1 MFYRSWIKNYLYL
14 FIIGQLLHGCGGNGC
29 KYPDE
34 VAAGG
39 IWEQTQISTVRP
51 LNREIIKQENQ
62 FGGYVVEKGVTET
75 MARKNL
81 WTPMNMMN
89 GDTAIVQAGNKMKVK
104 IGDSVVLSGFNQT
117 INATLGNWLPLDGSI
132 ISSPVGK
139 YETHD
144 FSRQQPSAIT
154 VNKTFKQN
162 GLMQYSYTYSIESNG
177 IEYAIDPN
185 DSNSGSITS
194 VDSAC
199 KQNLGA
205 EAINYIFYFPDH
217 IKFDKFPVAD
227 TTDNNGNISHP
238 IRYLTNVTIYA
249 DNNKDGETSN
259 NLKCFVEGSAQLQ
272 YVCTFS
278 YKITSNT
285 KTIRTGQNTT
295 VTTSEETKQ
304 YEYRRFVVPTYDGK
318 YASFDEQINAISETL
333 EYEDTSTNN
342 PECSGCDS
350 ISQCASDDTNCLN
363 KLTRCNKCHGN
374 PSITAESQAR
384 RYLMCLQGGNEAGAG
399 CGMHKVDGV
408 FNHIISVK
416 DNKSLIKVYFKTF
429 DQILQGKTT
438 KTYSFDQCFL
448 KPKSFQIND
457 VSKTISGTTD
467 KERSNDLTYLEYRSR
482 YLSDTNEIVCNDG
495 RNTKIYY
502 SGNCRAVPKR
512 IKYHLHNIAP
522 YYHECTDLC
531 TTYLKEQDKKVDLC
545 TCSCCGHCCT
555 GSYSRI
561 LKRFQDYAF
570 FKTSTDISG
579 ARRFMQNGRETD
591 GSQYHHDNS
600 EQGQVVKGYHDVVVN
615 TCNSGKMLIALSLDR
630 FKINKNG
637 IDAYDAFVRGMSDSF
652 VLAKVAETSSCSKRS
667 DSGIKDKSYNQ
678 VAVLSYHPTSL
689 TTGRQMGLMTPMSN
703 ENVFRLKHEVCFDNE
718 GTNDTFT
725 TVFNEEEGDE
735 GASTSSNAIGE
746 VANPEVVSWID
757 YGKRSNVNTKL
768 RKSSNYNDPNNSFY
782 YDLNGSS
789 DSAYI
794 FTSDLSGDN
803 TAMVYV
809 PGKAESS
816 DYVKS
821 RCLAQ
826 EDFATGKCR
835 GPSFRDCQRKDN
847 DITKGWEDG
856 CINLGTDGAYNT
868 PCSCEHAPWDR
879 TEYDET
885 KAKDTTKYR
894 EQVCD
899 EQAYDSGMC
908 KVKGTKNYQ
917 VVDYIQ
923 ATGSQSVDL
932 DYKPTTSTR
941 IQFKYTYENWDG
953 GVFLGYYA
961 SDDDD
966 GNDYRFFVSDTVCP
980 SGGICTYFDAGA
992 NANRV
997 VTNAY
1002 ISSKTAV
1009 YETEIYNYGIK
1020 NLSTGNVVATG
1031 TGSVNVSAKSI
1042 QLFSGGNYGKIYYVK
1057 IYEGNTLKRHF
1068 VPCVDNNG
1076 VAGLYDKQNK
1086 KFYKN
1091 NGSGSFSIGAKKQEW
1106 LETTSVKDCTQA
1118 DYEAGKCVYLEEKQP
1133 VSHSGHC
1140 GVENDPLGAVCTQA
1154 MFNAGH
1160 CWIFKNPNGRYKPL
1174 EQGLLPIGSPE
1185 IEEIECFDGELPV
1198 DYHTAVSVKTKKP
1211 AELDLNKL
1219 NVKGITEEQRKAVK
1233 DAFMNDACKVSGSY
1247 KTYKADAEM
1256 RFSKQG
1262 AGIIPIQWSA
1272 ASFKTGQ
1279 PIPVTITTTHPV
1291 KVRVNGCN
1299 EDDSDDCFIGLTG
1312 GNGLAVYIMPNEEEM
1327 AVGADYVDPDI
1338 WQCNMGMGGSFN
1350 QYMPYNYLDTMVKN
1364 QYNPR
1369 RIESSSN
1376 LWWTCDDQRTMWAS
1390 GYDFINVKSGQ
1401 PIQYHMYDESDLLY
1415 FLPEYRPSV
1424 EEPEETVDTVG
1435 CNSNGLPSSMIIGEQ
1450 TISGSDIIG
1459 LVYDGF
1465 AGACYKY
1472 RDANGQEQLIGIY
1485 DANIKSKTY
1494 EKFKPAF
1501 ILVDLTKTLGSDY
1514 DEVYINNL
1522 PVASGG
1528 NKLTRVEEGI
1538 KAYYQFSYYVGDKN
1552 PDYKI
1557 PIEDERII
1565 SASCYAEGEE
1575 PPMATLNE
1583 DNMVL
1588 DPTAYK
1594 KLTDY
1599 TFEENNKYYKYDK
1612 ANGKIFT
1619 RYGPF
1624 TGFAEDTT
1632 SILSPAFYQTEGAC
1646 FGHND
1651 GADAL
1656 HFIYDEQHGG
1666 TDDNNGDSKHVATY
1680 MFYPDSNT
1688 PRYNLGN
1695 SWRVEFT
1702 TPKLENTHTSN
1713 ENTGTNATCTT
1724 SLENLACSEGDEP
1737 DVMIVD
1743 LSKTTEATTNTN
1755 IKGTVVLYRETNSIR
1770 RFSQSYYEITSA
1782 EMGWNEKVEYLKND
1796 PSKESITCGG
1806 KSNCSTDEIPVIKLT
1821 KNGESHTLVNG
1832 ENATISSRKSKEYFT
1847 FDYQLKEYTISQANV
1862 NLNNTICFASNAITC
1877 PSYLQKYIT
1886 GSTRWEPTCPSIF
1899 QDYFETR
1906 GIDCESFTRPFWGG
1920 VKFSIFTMGKA
1931 PYFLA
1936 CGGTQTTYGRDG
1948 ESTFPEY
1955 RFPYLPNEP
1964 NSHKDERDML
1974 NSLNDVVLVGN
1985 DENKGLVLQSNIR
1998 NFINQPTFARC
2009 VSSWLT
2015 PKWMLMQQPGDP
2027 STFNTGFNAV
2037 SGNYFAPV
2045 GQTWSKKSVMDDYR
2059 ILPVW
2064 RTYGGMVN
2072 NTVVNQTCT
2081 EKEVNG
2087 IKISQVCS
2095 PSNTESFTAAFK
2107 TLYDKQLIFVKS
2119 LVNDPINTS
2128 DDKCT
2133 IYTETSKKNYT
2144 SITMNEPF
2152 GTVYPSSTIRSIN
2165 VDKSGAGSVVAGVQP
2180 AKTVNGDGTRGE
2192 EFFKKTEMYRNWIGA
2207 GVIHAGWHVIRQNGS
2222 GVAKLF
2228 GAGEQISFNST
2239 GSYYVSGNLSHSAQG
2254 YCVESGS
2261 LAEGGRETLW
2271 SLALA
2276 ANLSA
2281 GIIIPIGI
2289 SECASVVA
2297 LASGLIKIGVGLG
2310 LIFGVAPGLV
2320 YAALAVSDRAPG
2332 GAKIPGKMTSDKP
2345 GFAKRD
2351 CPTGVGFRVVPI
2363 PPFVCKSGY
2372 NVACS
2377 NERINTKAFASSN
2390 NVKTRKTNIEKWC
2403 KSTEQVDFSSDIIP
2417 VGRCYKMKYNI
2428 LSGDQEGGKT
2438 TLQYANA
2445 DKKLLNSL
2453 VELPSETLL
2462 FTERE
2467 NVYNAQC
2474 GVCVKSTQVYTYN
2487 GVTFVVDGFGD
2498 IPDDVRTDEH
2508 CRQYEDSEG
2517 EPYKF
2522 VTNLAS
2528 ITPFDNYATSV
2539 QNQIKQNVSN
2549 RFKELLID
2557 CDKENNYVPSY
2568 ATQENTKKIKNAF
2581 LKASI
2586 RDTANC
2592 VSIMLGLYQK
2602 FASEAN
2608 TTPACQEEIANAME
2622 LKANAVCQEMLARV
2636 EAQDGKLY
2644 ERYIFEQNGFSGVC
2658 LDKKD
2663 GVNGEP
2669 ETAPLSNLKSLT
2681 RIDQQEIVKKYGYG
2695 EMTDGHIYSDTE
2707 PASFTI
2713 NLPKKIRGKEYK
2725 TARVGFAFV
2734 GTDDADVTKLY
2745 KDYRIG
2751 NLDDLKRGYT
2761 ITIGN
2766 SQLVMKGKYLYYYIQ
2781 PLNDNGI
2788 PDPNYDPNVILGA
2801 DKMSYSEIVS
2811 DPRVYS
2817 YKTSDVADMGNAMI
2831 TIPRTGKLWWAI
2843 LDHTGVTTQD
2853 AIASTTSVLDTSDGT
2868 TTGTTATS
2876 MQRNGQYYADVNH
2889 AYENKYIKSLK
2900 SQYQREASGEN
2911 RSESKEPLLAVVNE
2925 DEGHDGDSDGM
2936 VIEFN
2941 DDNSNG
2947 LLETTDDNYMAVN
2960 SGMYTVNAKIQVES
2974 QDYITTIGGDDT
2986 EDDSAYW
2993 THTIFTKL
3001 IIKPLKTI
3009 FMGSYQCRYCEKNN
3023 LSNCVDYSVKE
3034 PEGLKA
3040 WFGGRPDY
3048 GYKTYSVDDYRRYC
3062 DYRWENGLIGQMAT
3076 SFLKSPVLYYFWFV
3090 FVVLSVFV
3098 IGWGFVTGS
3107 QKFDFKFMKK
3117 HLWRYALIMAFVNP
3131 QSWELYL
3138 RLFVKPTFNLA
3149 EGLSA
3154 IVSSSFSSKTYNDL
3168 SPIGFTS
3175 AAFGPVDE
3183 IFQFWFSVSTLEKML
3198 AILFSSWAGWLA
3210 VVLLLVCLVFFVIS
3224 VLEAVVL
3231 YVVILLKMSLYLAI
3245 GPIVFLLLIHEK
3257 TASKF
3262 TDWWKIIAGL
3272 IAEQV
3277 TMFTAI
3283 AVFCTIY
3290 YHILKGS
3297 MNFVYCWEPVLKIPI
3312 LNITLLSMWR
3322 ISGTLPAHMAE
3333 LMGSSGDDTAI
3344 NSQGFNVV
3352 TGFVLF
3358 IITCLMSKFVDKA
3371 SAFGAGLFGQQS
3383 SMPQEIQQLASKAK
3397 STVQDFSKKA
3407 MIAPYKAIGNK
3418 IVDKLTGA
3426 GGDDGK
3432 ENKGGAAGGAGK
3444 ENRGGAGGGGGGGGG

>member
-1 MFYRSWIKNYLYL
+1 MLGRHLGRNILYL
-14 FIIGQLLHGCGGNGC
+14 ASICLLLHGCGGDGC

-34 VAAGG
+34 VAEGG
-39 IWEQTQISTVRP
+39 IWEQTQVSTVRP
-51 LNREIIKQENQ
+51 LNRDIIKQENQ
-62 FGGYVVEKGVTET
+62 FGGYVVKDGVTE
-75 MARKNL
+75 MIARKNL
-81 WTPMNMMN
+81 WTPMNMAN
-89 GDTAIVQAGNKMKVK
+89 GDTAVVQAGHKMKVNV
-104 IGDSVVLSGFNQT
+104 GNSVILSGFNQT
-117 INATLGNWLPLDGSI
+117 IDATLGNWLPLDGSI

-139 YETHD
+139 YETHN
-144 FSRQQPSAIT
+144 FSSQQPSSLT
-154 VNKTFKQN
+154 QTSTFKQN
-162 GLMQYSYTYSIESNG
+162 GLMQYSYTYTIESG
-177 IEYAIDPN
+177 GARYTVDPN
-185 DSNSGSITS
+185 DSNSGSITN
-194 VDSAC
+194 VANQC
-199 KQNLGA
+199 KANGKNA

-227 TTDNNGNISHP
+227 TKINNGHTSHP
-238 IRYLTNVTIYA
+238 IRYLSNVIVYA
-249 DNNKDGETSN
+249 DDNKANATSN
-259 NLKCFVEGSAQLQ
+259 HLKCYVEGLGMLH
-272 YVCTFS
+272 YVCTFD
-278 YKITSNT
+278 YKVTFNT
-285 KTIRTGQNTT
+285 IVSQTGQAT
-295 VTTSEETKQ
+295 VTKSETVTKQ
-304 YEYRRFVVPTYDGK
+304 YEYRRLVVPTYNSK
-318 YASFDEQINAISETL
+318 YATFEEQINAVSEAF
-333 EYEDTSTNN
+333 EYQDNTKLADGSDN
-342 PECSGCDS
+342 PECAGCENQSRCD
-350 ISQCASDDTNCLN
+350 AEDTDCLS
-363 KLTRCNKCHGN
+363 KLRRCQKCTGS
-374 PSITAESQAR
+374 PSITAESQER
-384 RYLMCLQGGNEAGAG
+384 YYLMCIQGGNEVG
-399 CGMHKVDGV
+399 CGMHQVDGV
-408 FNHIISVK
+408 FDHILKLK
-416 DNKSLIKVYFKTF
+416 DAQSPIKVYFKTF
-429 DQILQGKTT
+429 SQILQGKST
-438 KTYSFDQCFL
+438 KTYNFDQCFL
-448 KPKSFQIND
+448 KPKSFKVKD
-457 VSKTISGTTD
+457 VQQTISGSTD
-467 KERSNDLTYLEYRSR
+467 KERSNDLTYLTYRSR

-495 RNTKIYY
+495 KDTKIYH

-512 IKYHLHNIAP
+512 IKYHLHNVAP

-555 GSYSRI
+555 GDYSRI
-561 LKRFQDYAF
+561 LKRFQDYVF

-579 ARRFMQNGRETD
+579 TRRFMQNGKETD
-591 GSQYHHDNS
+591 GSQYHHNDS
-600 EQGQVVKGYHDVVVN
+600 EQGKVVKDYHDVVVN

-630 FKINKNG
+630 FKINQNG

-652 VLAKVAETSSCSKRS
+652 VLAEVAETSSCNKRT
-667 DSGIKDKSYNQ
+667 DTGIKDKSYNQ

-689 TTGRQMGLMTPMSN
+689 TTGRQMGLMTPMAD
-703 ENVFRLKHEVCFDNE
+703 EDTFRLKHEVCFDNE

-725 TVFNEEEGDE
+725 TAFNEEEGDE
-735 GASTSSNAIGE
+735 GESNDSEAIGDIRD
-746 VANPEVVSWID
+746 PEVVSWID
-757 YGKRSNVNTKL
+757 YHKKSSVNTNW

-782 YDLNGSS
+782 YDLNNFVDSS
-789 DSAYI
+789 DVITDAV
-794 FTSDLSGDN
+794 TDA
-803 TAMVYV
+803 AMAVMYV
-809 PGKAESS
+809 PGKAENSEYKKEACNTQS
-816 DYVKS
+816 EFD
-821 RCLAQ
+821 
-826 EDFATGKCR
+826 TGKCR
-835 GPSFRDCQRKDN
+835 GPSYRDCKRQNN
-847 DITKGWEDG
+847 DVTKGWESG

-868 PCSCEHAPWDR
+868 PCSCSHETWKR
-879 TEYDET
+879 VSYDET
-885 KAKDTTKYR
+885 KAKDTNKYR
-894 EQVCD
+894 EKACD
-899 EQAYDSGMC
+899 QEAYDSGFC
-908 KVKGTKNYQ
+908 KVKESKNYQ

-923 ATGSQSVDL
+923 ATGTQYIDL

-953 GVFLGYYA
+953 GVFLGYYV
-961 SDDDD
+961 SDGND
-966 GNDYRFFVSDTVCP
+966 GNDYRFFVSSSVCP
-980 SGGICTYFDAGA
+980 SGGTCTYFDAGT

-997 VTNAY
+997 LTNAY
-1002 ISSKTAV
+1002 ISSATEV

-1020 NLSTGNVVATG
+1020 NLLTGQVIAYSTA
-1031 TGSVNVSAKSI
+1031 SVNTSANKSL
-1042 QLFSGGNYGKIYYVK
+1042 QLFSPGNYGKIYYVK
-1057 IYEGNTLKRHF
+1057 IYESNTLKRHF
-1068 VPCVDNNG
+1068 VPCVDNNS

-1091 NGSGSFSIGAKKQEW
+1091 NGSGSFSIGAKKEEW
-1106 LETTSVKDCTQA
+1106 LETTPVKACAETDFN
-1118 DYEAGKCVYLEEKQP
+1118 DGKCVFLEEKQP
-1133 VSHSGHC
+1133 DSYPGHC
-1140 GVENDPLGAVCTQA
+1140 GVKKDPLGAVCTQA

-1174 EQGLLPIGSPE
+1174 VQGLLPIGSPE

-1198 DYHTAVSVKTKKP
+1198 NYYTTTASKSKKP
-1211 AELDLNKL
+1211 DGL
-1219 NVKGITEEQRKAVK
+1219 NVSDLDVEGITPEQKQAVL
-1233 DAFMNDACKVSGSY
+1233 DGFMDDNCKISGSY
-1247 KTYKADAEM
+1247 KTYKPDSEM
-1256 RFSKQG
+1256 RFSKTST
-1262 AGIIPIQWSA
+1262 GIIPIQWSA

-1279 PIPVTITTTHPV
+1279 PIPVTITTKYPI

-1299 EDDSDDCFIGLTG
+1299 DDSDDCFIGLTG
-1312 GNGLAVYIMPNEEEM
+1312 GNGLAVYIMPNEDEM
-1327 AVGADYVDPDI
+1327 AVGTDYADPDM

-1350 QYMPYNYLDTMVKN
+1350 QYRPYNYLDTMVKN

-1390 GYDFINVKSGQ
+1390 GYDFINVKSGK

-1415 FLPEYRPSV
+1415 FLPQYKPST

-1435 CNSNGLPSSMIIGEQ
+1435 CNSNGLPSSMTIGEK
-1450 TISGSDIIG
+1450 IIPGSDILGI
-1459 LVYDGF
+1459 VYDSF

-1472 RDANGQEQLIGIY
+1472 RDADGQEQIIGIY

-1501 ILVDLTKTLGSDY
+1501 ILVDLTNTLGPAY
-1514 DEVYINNL
+1514 DEVHINNL
-1522 PVASGG
+1522 PIASGG
-1528 NKLTRVEEGI
+1528 NRLTRVVEGI
-1538 KAYYQFSYYVGDKN
+1538 KAYYTFHYAVGN
-1552 PDYKI
+1552 NAEYKI
-1557 PIEDERII
+1557 PIEDERITT
-1565 SASCYAEGEE
+1565 ASCYAEGEE
-1575 PPMATLNE
+1575 PPMATLKE
-1583 DNMVL
+1583 TNMVL
-1588 DPTAYK
+1588 DPAAYEQI
-1594 KLTDY
+1594 TDY

-1632 SILSPAFYQTEGAC
+1632 GILSPAFYQTEGAC

-1651 GADAL
+1651 SDEAL

-1666 TDDNNGDSKHVATY
+1666 TDDNDGKSKHVATY

-1702 TPKLENTHTSN
+1702 TPKLENTYTSN

-1743 LSKTTEATTNTN
+1743 LSKTTEATTNAD

-1806 KSNCSTDEIPVIKLT
+1806 KSNCSADEIPVIKLT

-1886 GSTRWEPTCPSIF
+1886 GSTRWDPTCPSDWRKFFAVYNIG
-1899 QDYFETR
+1899 ENE
-1906 GIDCESFTRPFWGG
+1906 DCDGYVRRFFNG

-1936 CGGTQTTYGRDG
+1936 CGGAQTRFGRDG
-1948 ESTFPEY
+1948 KSTFPEY

-1964 NSHKDERDML
+1964 NSHKDEGDML
-1974 NSLNDVVLVGN
+1974 NSLNDVALVGN

-1998 NFINQPTFARC
+1998 NFINKPTFARC

-2037 SGNYFAPV
+2037 SGNYFAPL
-2045 GQTWSKKSVMDDYR
+2045 GQTWSKKSVMDDYH

-2081 EKEVNG
+2081 EKEVND

-2095 PSNTESFTAAFK
+2095 PSNTESFTAEFK

-2128 DDKCT
+2128 DGVCK
-2133 IYTETSKKNYT
+2133 IYTDSSYQNYT

-2152 GTVYPSSTIRSIN
+2152 GTVYPSSSFKSIP
-2165 VDKSGAGSVVAGVQP
+2165 VDKTQKDDFVATVQSV
-2180 AKTVNGDGTRGE
+2180 KTVNGDGKRGE

-2207 GVIHAGWHVIRQNGS
+2207 GVIHPGWHVVRQNGS

-2228 GAGEQISFNST
+2228 NAGEQISFKGT
-2239 GSYYVSGNLSHSAQG
+2239 GSYYVSGNLSHEAQG
-2254 YCVESGS
+2254 YCVVSGS
-2261 LAEGGRETLW
+2261 AAEVGRESLW
-2271 SLALA
+2271 SLSLTATASGGGLIAAGIVKCAAVVTLA
-2276 ANLSA
+2276 A
-2281 GIIIPIGI
+2281 GIAMIGF
-2289 SECASVVA
+2289 
-2297 LASGLIKIGVGLG
+2297 GLG

-2320 YAALAVSDRAPG
+2320 YAALEVSNNSPG
-2332 GAKIPGKMTSDKP
+2332 GAYTAGEMTLSRPGY
-2345 GFAKRD
+2345 AKRD
-2351 CPTGVGFRVVPI
+2351 CPTGVAFRVVPI

-2377 NERINTKAFASSN
+2377 NERINRKAEASSN
-2390 NVKTRKTNIEKWC
+2390 NIKTRKTNIEKWC
-2403 KSTEQVDFSSDIIP
+2403 KSTEQVNFSSDIMPI
-2417 VGRCYKMKYNI
+2417 GRCYKMKYNI
-2428 LSGDQEGGKT
+2428 LSGNQEGDKV
-2438 TLQYANA
+2438 TLRYENA

-2453 VELPSETLL
+2453 IELPSETVL
-2462 FTERE
+2462 FSDSE

-2474 GVCVKSTQVYTYN
+2474 GICVKSTQVYTYN
-2487 GVTFVVDGFGD
+2487 GVTFVVDGIGD

-2508 CRQYEDSEG
+2508 CRQYEDNNG
-2517 EPYKF
+2517 DPYKF
-2522 VTNLAS
+2522 VTNVAL
-2528 ITPFDNYATSV
+2528 ITPFDNYATSI
-2539 QNQIKQNVSN
+2539 QNQIKQNVAT
-2549 RFKELLID
+2549 RFKELLTD
-2557 CDKENNYVPSY
+2557 CDKDNSYVPPY
-2568 ATQENTKKIKNAF
+2568 ASQENTKKIKNAF

-2586 RDTANC
+2586 RDTASC
-2592 VSIMLGLYQK
+2592 TGIVLGLYQK
-2602 FASEAN
+2602 FISEAN
-2608 TTPACQEEIANAME
+2608 TSPACQEELSNAIELRANAI
-2622 LKANAVCQEMLARV
+2622 CQEMLAQV

-2644 ERYIFEQNGFSGVC
+2644 ERYIFEQNGVSGVC
-2658 LDKKD
+2658 LDNKE

-2669 ETAPLSNLKSLT
+2669 ETAPLSKLKSFT
-2681 RIDQQEIVKKYGYG
+2681 RIDQTNIVSKYGYG
-2695 EMTDGHIYSDTE
+2695 EMTDGHIYGETE

-2725 TARVGFAFV
+2725 TARVGFAFA
-2734 GTDDADVTKLY
+2734 GTDDTDVTKLY

-2761 ITIGN
+2761 ITVGN
-2766 SQLVMKGKYLYYYIQ
+2766 SQLITKGKYLYYYIQ

-2788 PDPNYDPNVILGA
+2788 PDPNYDPNVVLGA
-2801 DKMSYSEIVS
+2801 DKLTYSEIVS

-2817 YKTSDVADMGNAMI
+2817 YKTADVADTGNAMI

-2843 LDHTGVTTQD
+2843 LDHTGVKTQD
-2853 AIASTTSVLDTSDGT
+2853 AINASSSSLDITTSTTTVGTS
-2868 TTGTTATS
+2868 S
-2876 MQRNGQYYADVNH
+2876 KGQYYAGADNV
-2889 AYENKYIKSLK
+2889 YENRYIKSVGNVDENNDNK
-2900 SQYQREASGEN
+2900 SINVDRKKS
-2911 RSESKEPLLAVVNE
+2911 LLAVVNE
-2925 DEGHDGDSDGM
+2925 NEGHEGDSDGM

-2941 DDNSNG
+2941 DDNSDG
-2947 LLETTDDNYMAVN
+2947 LLTTTDGNYMSVN
-2960 SGMYTVNAKIQVES
+2960 SGMYTVKAKIQTEQ
-2974 QDYITTIGGDDT
+2974 QDYITTIGGEDKD
-2986 EDDSAYW
+2986 DDSVYW
-2993 THTIFTKL
+2993 THTVFTKL

-3009 FMGSYQCRYCEKNN
+3009 FMGSYQCRYCEKAN
-3023 LSNCVDYSVKE
+3023 LSNCVDYSVKD
-3034 PEGLKA
+3034 PEGLQA

-3048 GYKTYSVDDYRRYC
+3048 GYKTYSVDDYKRYC
-3062 DYRWENGLIGQMAT
+3062 DYSWENGLIGQLAT

-3098 IGWGFVTGS
+3098 IGFGFITGS

-3117 HLWRYALIMAFVNP
+3117 YLWRYALIMAFVNP

-3154 IVSSSFSSKTYNDL
+3154 IVSNSFASRTYNE

-3175 AAFGPVDE
+3175 VAFGPVDD
-3183 IFQFWFSVSTLEKML
+3183 IFKFWFSVSTLEKVL

-3210 VVLLLVCLVFFVIS
+3210 VVLLLVCLVFFIIS

-3333 LMGSSGDDTAI
+3333 LMGRSGDDTAV

-3352 TGFVLF
+3352 TGFILF

-3371 SAFGAGLFGQQS
+3371 SGFGASLFGQQS
-3383 SMPQEIQQLASKAK
+3383 SMPQEIKQMVSQVKGK
-3397 STVQDFSKKA
+3397 VQDIGKTVA
-3407 MIAPYKAIGNK
+3407 TAPYKFVGKKIG
-3418 IVDKLTGA
+3418 DKLTGGEKKRENEA
-3426 GGDDGK
+3426 SSGSGG
-3432 ENKGGAAGGAGK
+3432 
-3444 ENRGGAGGGGGGGGG
+3444 